1 MDTGFTATDRVGQ
14 IVKSRPSTS
23 RVFES
28 YRIDYCCG
36 GKRTLQDVCDERGVQ
51 VDAVLR
57 DLAATKVEAH
67 DDADVRSMTLTE
79 LVDHIEVT
87 HHQYL
92 KKELPR
98 LAAMVEKVARV
109 HGDRDVRLAMLK
121 RHYDGMSAELLSHMQ
136 KEEQILFPL
145 IRQMDQHGILP
156 ANADFSISMP
166 IAVMESEHETAG
178 RTLSLLHDL
187 MDGYQP
193 PSWACNTYRAMMDGL
208 AELEHDMFQHVHKE
222 NNVLFPQSI
231 ERDAA
236 TRS

>member
-1 MDTGFTATDRVGQ
+1 
-14 IVKSRPSTS
+14 
-23 RVFES
+23 
-28 YRIDYCCG
+28 
-36 GKRTLQDVCDERGVQ
+36 
-51 VDAVLR
+51 
-57 DLAATKVEAH
+57 
-67 DDADVRSMTLTE
+67 
-79 LVDHIEVT
+79 
-87 HHQYL
+87 
-92 KKELPR
+92 
-98 LAAMVEKVARV
+98 
-109 HGDRDVRLAMLK
+109 
-121 RHYDGMSAELLSHMQ
+121 
-136 KEEQILFPL
+136 
-145 IRQMDQHGILP
+145 
-156 ANADFSISMP
+156 MP